1 MNEVLLLI
9 DFLQEALEWLIPSS
23 FINLLLERLQT
34 VLQPVEEHE
43 DQDYD
48 NRIEEEEEQGVEN
61 SHTDPQEYYIFE
73 DLDEELKLER
83 NRLSKWHSAWM

>member
-83 NRLSKWHSAWM
+83 NRLSKRHSARM